1 VPRRI
6 NAGQAMVVVGGLAL
20 FASLFVDWYEVGP
33 LEEGVSAWTVFEIA
47 DLVLAGLAI
56 LAIASAVPV
65 RLGGAPEPRPLLDP
79 RWSTW
84 LGVAALV
91 LVIVTLI
98 NDPPAVRDRPL
109 EVGGWIGLAGA
120 VLLAA
125 GGVLSGSRISIVI
138 SSRAN
143 VPPERVNPADPV
155 EPEAGEPLAEEPI
168 EPVEEEATEPVVDEE
183 TEPLADDR
191 DTQEWRPPEDERT

>member
-1 VPRRI
+1 
-6 NAGQAMVVVGGLAL
+6 MVVVGGLAL

-143 VPPERVNPADPV
+143 VPPERVNPV